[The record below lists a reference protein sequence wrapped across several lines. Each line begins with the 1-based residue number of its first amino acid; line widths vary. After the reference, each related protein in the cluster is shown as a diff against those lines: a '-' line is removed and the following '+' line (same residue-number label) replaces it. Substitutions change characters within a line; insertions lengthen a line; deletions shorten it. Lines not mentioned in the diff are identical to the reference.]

1 MRTLGGIF
9 SSIFWFFIPR
19 RLFAWLYEKWCEIHI
34 ASKLIFLVISVFVT
48 SGVSMAFKLSKDHS
62 ELRDIRCLAM
72 NIYHEARG
80 EPLPGKYAVA
90 AVTMNRV
97 KSNKHPNDVCKV
109 VYKRAWHKK
118 KKYFVSAFS
127 WTSDQKSDVPQNS
140 KYWLEAV
147 QIAKDVYSDKKKT
160 EAKGALFY
168 HADYVSPRWAVNKV
182 KIAKIGR
189 HIFYK

>member
-1 MRTLGGIF
+1 MGRIISTV
-9 SSIFWFFIPR
+9 FWFFIPR
-19 RLFAWLYEKWCEIHI
+19 RLLASFYEKWLEIHV
-34 ASKLIFLVISVFVT
+34 STKLIFLVIGVFVT
-48 SGVSMAFKLSKDHS
+48 SVVSMAYKLSNDHS

-72 NIYHEARG
+72 NVYHEARG
-80 EPLPGKYAVA
+80 EPLSGKYAVA

-97 KSNKHPNDVCKV
+97 KSNRHPNDVCEV
-109 VYKRAWHKK
+109 VYKRAWNKK

-127 WTSDQKSDVPQNS
+127 WTSDKNSDVPQNS

-147 QIAKDVYSDKKKT
+147 RIAKEVYSDKKKT
-160 EAKGALFY
+160 KAKDALFY
-168 HADYVSPRWAVNKV
+168 HADYVSPRWAAKKV